1 MKMLF
6 FDTETT
12 GLRPG
17 NICQLSYITVDTSSK
32 PYEIYGKN
40 IFFKVDYVEPSAEDI
55 HGFSVEKLEHLSG
68 GITFRERYHEFLE
81 DFLYCDIV
89 IGHNVPFDIKFI
101 EKEFL
106 DCGIKFKPK
115 NIFCTMKYYK
125 DICKLRGRG
134 SEYKNPK
141 LSEVT
146 DFLNVNSMYI
156 DEISNKLFNGAGDFH
171 DARFDTT
178 ATYLITVE
186 GIKKGYIP
194 PKYITNIVMR

>member
-1 MKMLF
+1 MRMLF

-17 NICQLSYITVDTSSK
+17 QICQLSYICVDTSSS
-32 PYEIYGKN
+32 PYDINSKN
-40 IFFKVDYVEPSAEDI
+40 VFFSVDYVEPSAQDI
-55 HGFSVEKLEHLSG
+55 HGFSVDILNNLSEG
-68 GITFRERYHEFLE
+68 LTFGERYHEFLE
-81 DFLYCDIV
+81 DFLYSDIV

-106 DCGIKFKPK
+106 DCGIKYKPK
-115 NIFCTMKYYK
+115 KIFCTMKYYK
-125 DICKLRGRG
+125 GICKLSRRGTD
-134 SEYKNPK
+134 YKNPK
-141 LSEVT
+141 LCEVT
-146 DFLNVNSMYI
+146 DFLNIKNVYI
-156 DEISNKLFNGAGDFH
+156 EEMANKLFNGSGDFH

-194 PKYITNIVMR
+194 PRYISNLVNS